1 MSTAQSTA
9 LSAGLATPNEHA
21 HPEIS
26 GAEIIVRCLERQG
39 VEIVA
44 GIPGGALLPL
54 YEALG
59 RSVRIRHILAR
70 HEQAAGFIAQGI
82 ARMTH
87 RAGVCLATSGPGVT
101 NMLTALADAKMDS
114 IPLVCITGQVPMH
127 LIGTDAF
134 QEVATIKLAKPI
146 TKAAFMARSA
156 DELAE
161 LMAEAFHIA
170 ESGRPGP
177 VLIDV
182 PKDVQLQRCS
192 MPSSLAKRE
201 ASRPAK
207 CSESFDAATAMID
220 AAQKP
225 LLYIGGGVVKARAS
239 RELQRLAEDASI
251 PVTTTLMAMGALPHD
266 HPLNLGMLGMHGAMS
281 THHALEEC
289 DLLIAIGARFD
300 DRATGDPT
308 RFAPDAKIVHIDIDP
323 REFGKIKAPRLAIHC
338 DAWLAL
344 ATLLSRIKHIQRTE
358 WIERISEL
366 RARYSIKPL
375 RVLTPETESIAND
388 PVHFIRSIGNAL
400 PDDAVLTTDVG
411 QHQMWVAQAYPFTQA
426 NRWLTSGGLG
436 TMGFGLSAAIG
447 AALAEPSAT
456 VACFTGDGSL
466 LMNIQELAT
475 LAELNL
481 NVKIILLD
489 NASLGMV
496 RQQQHMFY
504 RRLYSASEFH
514 RPSDFIRI
522 AEAFGIQ
529 SIDLSSHDNEDALQ
543 AALQSLGP
551 MLIRLSID
559 SNHKVL
565 PMVPSGQAN
574 IEAVEEA

>member
-1 MSTAQSTA
+1 MSIQP
-9 LSAGLATPNEHA
+9 LARAANTHA
-21 HPEIS
+21 ELELS
-26 GAEIIVRCLERQG
+26 GADIIVRSLERHG
-39 VEIVA
+39 IDVVA

-59 RSVRIRHILAR
+59 RSTRIRHILAR

-101 NMLTALADAKMDS
+101 NMLTALADAKLDS

-134 QEVATIKLAKPI
+134 QEVATVELARPI

-156 DELAE
+156 SELAD
-161 LMAEAFHIA
+161 LVAEAFHIA

-177 VLIDV
+177 VLIDI
-182 PKDVQLQRCS
+182 PKDVQLQRCV
-192 MPSSLAKRE
+192 MSSLPKKRE
-201 ASRPAK
+201 TARITK
-207 CSESFDAATAMID
+207 CSASFDVAVAMID
-220 AAQKP
+220 TATKP
-225 LLYIGGGVVKARAS
+225 LLYVGGGVVKARAS
-239 RELQRLAEDASI
+239 RELQRLAETASI
-251 PVTTTLMAMGALPHD
+251 PVTTTLMAMGAMSHD
-266 HPLNLGMLGMHGAMS
+266 HALNLGMLGMHGAMS

-300 DRATGDPT
+300 DRATGDPK
-308 RFAPDAKIVHIDIDP
+308 RFAPNAHIIHIDLDQ
-323 REFGKIKAPRLAIHC
+323 REFGKIKAPTLAIHC

-344 ATLLSRIKHIQRTE
+344 ATLLSRIQPVRRDA
-358 WIERISEL
+358 WLSRIAEL
-366 RARYSIKPL
+366 RANHPTNRTPL
-375 RVLTPETESIAND
+375 RTATTPID
-388 PVHFIRSIGNAL
+388 LIRAVGAAL
-400 PDDAVLTTDVG
+400 PNDAALTTDVG
-411 QHQMWVAQAYPFTQA
+411 QHQMWVAQAFPFTQA
-426 NRWLTSGGLG
+426 HRWLTSGGLG
-436 TMGFGLSAAIG
+436 TMGFGLPAAIG
-447 AALAEPSAT
+447 AALAEPDAT

-496 RQQQHMFY
+496 RQQQDMFY
-504 RRLYSASEFH
+504 RRLYCASEFY
-514 RPSDFIRI
+514 RPSNFVRI

-529 SIDLSSHDNEDALQ
+529 AVD
-543 AALQSLGP
+543 LQSRDLEDNSLRAMLQTRGP
-551 MLIRLSID
+551 MLIRIPIAAD
-559 SNHKVL
+559 HKVL
-565 PMVPSGQAN
+565 PMVPSGAAN
-574 IEAVEEA
+574 VDAVWEE